1 MTAAKY
7 RNAGWSEAE
16 LDLIRSNLALT
27 PIELARL
34 FPNRTLA
41 ACSQARF
48 RLDGRKPARR
58 DAYAVKI
65 PGDYIEFLSPYL
77 VEDFDCMEIWARW
90 NGYATWDVLG
100 QDEHGWVHMRC
111 IAKG

>member
-1 MTAAKY
+1 MTAIKY
-7 RNAGWSEAE
+7 RNAPWSEAE
-16 LDLIRSNLALT
+16 LDFIRSHPEMPPKVLA
-27 PIELARL
+27 EHMAD
-34 FPNRTLA
+34 RTLA
-41 ACSQARF
+41 ACAQARF

-58 DAYAVKI
+58 DAYAVKV

-100 QDEHGWVHMRC
+100 QDDRGWIHLRC
-111 IAKG
+111 TAKG